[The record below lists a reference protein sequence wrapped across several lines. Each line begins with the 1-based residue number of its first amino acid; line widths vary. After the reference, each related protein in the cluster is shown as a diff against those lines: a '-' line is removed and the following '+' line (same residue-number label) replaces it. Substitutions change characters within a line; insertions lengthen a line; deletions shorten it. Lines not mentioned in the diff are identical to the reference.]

1 MHLFLTLLFLLVNAF
16 QVSSTI
22 LENGQPRLDPYPGQ
36 APNISLDKSWK
47 SYGPEASEIAYKGR
61 WDSKYVSWWS
71 IPGIKLGFTG
81 DKLALSFGAQTSPG
95 VLVAYRIGGLDWSFS
110 NVTANATYQFVG
122 PGTEFDHIHANS
134 TKAFELRGQYATYE
148 GLSSWGYN
156 FAAGLGDVEYTI
168 TAYPG
173 ICLVDQQCYGGSAR
187 GMTHQWTYA
196 SDVGNRAKAS
206 YGTHPEKWDF
216 SAHRPADLVV
226 INLGT
231 NDHRDPNNLPGKTF
245 AASYIGLIET
255 VHKTWPEAQVVLMSL
270 WGNFTTTTPISP
282 GENEY
287 KADLQSEYDYAYTYI
302 QHPTY
307 VSEIKAVYE
316 HFRGKGDDYVHYF
329 DTTGILQHNDLAP
342 PDHPTDVGH
351 LKIAS
356 HLMQWAKIVLGW
368 ELGATGA
375 EVQHDTEYWN
385 NEDRY
390 K

>member
-1 MHLFLTLLFLLVNAF
+1 MSSTGSMHLFSTLLFLLIHAF
-16 QVSSTI
+16 QVSSII

-36 APNISLDKSWK
+36 ALNISLDESWK

-71 IPGIKLGFTG
+71 IPGLKFGFTG

-122 PGTEFDHIHANS
+122 PGTKFNHIHANS
-134 TKAFELRGQYATYE
+134 TKAFELR
-148 GLSSWGYN
+148 
-156 FAAGLGDVEYTI
+156 
-168 TAYPG
+168 
-173 ICLVDQQCYGGSAR
+173 
-187 GMTHQWTYA
+187 
-196 SDVGNRAKAS
+196 DVGDRATAS
-206 YGTHPEKWDF
+206 YGTHPEKWNF
-216 SAHRPADLVV
+216 NAHRPADLVV

-231 NDHRDPNNLPGKTF
+231 NDHRDPNNLPGETF
-245 AASYIGLIET
+245 ATSYIDLIEA
-255 VHKTWPEAQVVLMSL
+255 VHKTWPKAQVVLMSL
-270 WGNFTTTTPISP
+270 WGNFTTTTPTTP

-287 KADLQSEYDYAYTYI
+287 KSDLQSEYDYAYTYI

-316 HFRGKGDDYVHYF
+316 HFHGKGDDYVHYF

-351 LKIAS
+351 LKISS
-356 HLMQWAKIVLGW
+356 HLMRWTKIMLGW
-368 ELGATGA
+368 ELGAKGP